1 MTTEKLIITEGI
13 EVKNATVTL
22 NLAEKS
28 FHVRGIQN
36 FTLASGKVVQ
46 PAQNDV
52 EISAARVKD
61 LTMMLE
67 NASAEKKPILEAKI
81 AAAEACINALA
92 AAVQSYMQTEFDL
105 NNPEEV

>member
-1 MTTEKLIITEGI
+1 MTTDKLIITEGI
-13 EVKNATVTL
+13 EAKNVTINL
-22 NLAEKS
+22 NLTEKS
-28 FHVRGIQN
+28 LHVRGIQN

-61 LTMMLE
+61 LTMMIE
-67 NASAEKKPILEAKI
+67 NATAEKKPILEAKI
-81 AAAEACINALA
+81 AAAEACINAMA

-105 NNPEEV
+105 NNPEEA